1 MSKNRLRVKEA
12 AELTNCTQQFIRV
25 GLQRNIFTFGYAIK
39 TSTRWSYYI
48 SRQKFEE
55 VTGIK
60 IEEEK

>member
-1 MSKNRLRVKEA
+1 MSKNRLTVKEA
-12 AELTNCTQQFIRV
+12 AELMNCTQQFIRV
-25 GLQRNIFTFGYAIK
+25 GLQRNICTFGYAIK

-60 IEEEK
+60 VEQ

>member
-1 MSKNRLRVKEA
+1 MSKNRLTIKEA
-12 AELTNCTQQFIRV
+12 AELMNCTQQFIRV

-39 TSTRWSYYI
+39 TSTRWNYYI

>member
-1 MSKNRLRVKEA
+1 MSKNRLTVKEA
-12 AELTNCTQQFIRV
+12 AELMNCTQQFIRV
-25 GLQRNIFTFGYAIK
+25 GLQRNFFTFGYASK